1 MANTQQINLQ
11 VNLPAKVAHYYPIV
25 IGPKLLTNWQNW
37 IKDYAQTKKII
48 IISDD
53 NVAKLYGQAFCA
65 ELSAAGYQSQLL
77 DFEAGEASKSASTK
91 LGLEEKMFAF
101 GCDRHTLCIALGGGV
116 VGDLAGFT
124 AATYM
129 RGMNYIQIPTSLLA
143 MIDSSV
149 GGKTAVNTSYGK
161 NIIGTF
167 WQPRAV
173 IMDTELLET
182 LPREQVINGFFEAIK
197 IFLTLNAEQFNF
209 CCANL
214 TAILNLEHAP
224 LVQMISEAVALKA
237 HVVEV
242 DEQEQNLRM
251 ILNFGHTVAH
261 AIEKL
266 SSYKVLHG
274 YAVGIGM
281 LVEAKIAE
289 ISGLLTSAD
298 YKKVAAFLAELEITP
313 KLLAGY
319 QVSELISA
327 MRGDKKNKNQQIV
340 LVLLS
345 GIGQVKNID
354 NKVAFA
360 VDESIIEAA
369 FNTLLV

>member
-25 IGPKLLTNWQNW
+25 IEPKLLTNWQNW
-37 IKDYAQTKKII
+37 IKDYAQTKKVI

-53 NVAKLYGQAFCA
+53 NVAKLYGKAFCA
-65 ELSAAGYQSQLL
+65 ELSAAGYQCQLL

-91 LGLEEKMFAF
+91 LELEEKMFAF
-101 GCDRHTLCIALGGGV
+101 GCDRHTLCVALGGGV

-161 NIIGTF
+161 NIIGAF

-173 IMDTELLET
+173 IMDTELLKT

-214 TAILNLEHAP
+214 TAILNLEHTP

-266 SSYKVLHG
+266 SNYKVLHG

-313 KLLAGY
+313 KLLDGY

-354 NKVAFA
+354 NKVAFS
-360 VDESIIEAA
+360 VDEQVIEAA
-369 FNTLLV
+369 FNTLIM